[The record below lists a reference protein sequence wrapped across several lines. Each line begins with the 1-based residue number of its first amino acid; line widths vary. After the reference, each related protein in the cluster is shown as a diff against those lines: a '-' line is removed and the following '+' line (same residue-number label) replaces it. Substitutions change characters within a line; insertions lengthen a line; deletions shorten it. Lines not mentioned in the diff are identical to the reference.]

1 MTRTVPTQCTLCEA
15 HCGVLVSVEED
26 RVTRIEGDPEDV
38 LSQGYICPK
47 ATALADLH
55 HDPERLR
62 RPVRRVGD
70 AWEEVSWDEAFDLVG
85 RNLRR
90 IRREHGRDAIGIY
103 SGNPSVHSPG
113 ILNLLL
119 LRFVLL
125 TRHAWSA
132 SSADQFPQEHVAHRM
147 FGSNLL
153 FPIADVDRT
162 DHLVVLGANPVVS
175 NGSVTSMPDARGRI
189 RAVRERGGRVVV
201 VDPRRTETA
210 RLADEHVA
218 VRPGGDVHLLL
229 GMLHTLLVEDG
240 HPAPAHPRHEGFDR
254 LVALVGGWTPDDAA
268 PHAGVDAA
276 AIRRLAR
283 ELGAADRAVVYA
295 RIGVCHQVT
304 GTLVHWLVNA
314 LNAVTGNLDAPGG
327 QMFATPAVDLLPLL
341 RRLPTGPNRWTDRSG
356 AYRAFRA
363 ELPSAT
369 LADSILT
376 PGTDRVRAMITHA
389 GNPVLSVAGEDRLED
404 AFAGLDFHVAIDLY
418 VTETSRHADV
428 ILPPTSQ
435 LEREEFDLVFQLLGV
450 RNAARFNERVFEPAD
465 DALDDWEILARLV
478 AEVLPLPVRR
488 LTGRVA
494 TTVVDQLDPLH
505 VARVGIAT
513 GPHGVLRRGPGGLT
527 LGRVRRTRGGVDL
540 GALEPRLHDLL
551 GRRGRVDLAPADL
564 VAELERVLVA
574 TRRGAAPDAAP
585 DGFDLRLIGRRHLRS
600 NNSWMHNVET
610 MVKGRDRCTVLVHP
624 DDAAER
630 GIGDR
635 DPVLVT
641 SPHGEVEVPAEVSD
655 EIRRGTVAIPHGW
668 GHDRKGVGW
677 STAAAHGGANVN
689 RLHDPHQ
696 VDTISGNAALNGTW
710 VRLAP
715 AVVSQPT

>member
-1 MTRTVPTQCTLCEA
+1 MARTVPSQCTLCEA
-15 HCGVLVSVEED
+15 HCGVLVTVEDE

-38 LSQGYICPK
+38 LSRGYICPK

-70 AWEEVSWDEAFDLVG
+70 GWEEISWDEAFELVG
-85 RNLRR
+85 RELRR
-90 IRREHGRDAIGIY
+90 VRREHGRDAVGIY
-103 SGNPSVHSPG
+103 YGNPAVHSSG
-113 ILNLLL
+113 VLNLLL

-153 FPIADVDRT
+153 FPIADVDHT
-162 DHLVVLGANPVVS
+162 DHLVVLGANPAVS
-175 NGSVTSMPDARGRI
+175 NGSVTTMPDARGRI

-229 GMLHTLLVEDG
+229 GMLHTLLVEDAL
-240 HPAPAHPRHEGFDR
+240 PAPDHPRHHGFDR
-254 LVALVGGWTPDDAA
+254 LVDAVRDWTPEDAA
-268 PHAGVDAA
+268 PHAGVDAPT
-276 AIRRLAR
+276 IRRLAR
-283 ELGAADRAVVYA
+283 DLAAADRAVVYA

-356 AYRAFRA
+356 VYRSFRA

-369 LADSILT
+369 LADSILE
-376 PGTDRVRAMITHA
+376 PGPDRVRAMITHA
-389 GNPVLSVAGEDRLED
+389 GNPVLSAAGESRLDE
-404 AFAGLDFHVAIDLY
+404 AFAALDFHVAIDLY

-428 ILPPTSQ
+428 ILPPTSH
-435 LEREEFDLVFQLLGV
+435 LERAEFDVVFQLLGV
-450 RNAARFNERVFEPAD
+450 RNVARFNDRVFAPPD
-465 DALDDWEILARLV
+465 GALDDWEILARLV
-478 AEVLPLPVRR
+478 AEVLPLPLRGV
-488 LTGRVA
+488 TGRIA
-494 TTVVDQLDPLH
+494 ETVVAQLDPMH
-505 VARVGIAT
+505 VARVGIAA

-527 LGRVRRTRGGVDL
+527 LGRVRARRGGVDL

-551 GRRGRVDLAPADL
+551 GARGRVDLAPADL
-564 VAELERVLVA
+564 AAELDRVLEA
-574 TRRGAAPDAAP
+574 IRGGAAPDAAP

-600 NNSWMHNVET
+600 NNSWLHNVEA

-624 DDAAER
+624 ADAEER
-630 GIGDR
+630 GIADR
-635 DPVLVT
+635 DRVLVT
-641 SPHGEVEVPAEVSD
+641 SPHGEIEVPAEVSD
-655 EIRRGTVAIPHGW
+655 EIRPGTVAIPHGW
-668 GHDRKGVGW
+668 GHDQKGVGW
-677 STAAAHGGANVN
+677 STAAANGGANVN

-696 VDTISGNAALNGTW
+696 VDVVSGNAALNATW
-710 VRLAP
+710 VRLA
-715 AVVSQPT
+715 AVAVSQPT

>member
-1 MTRTVPTQCTLCEA
+1 MSRTVPTQCTLCEA
-15 HCGVLVSVEED
+15 HCGVLVTVEDE
-26 RVTRIEGDPEDV
+26 RVTRIEGDPQDV

-62 RPVRRVGD
+62 RPVKRVGD
-70 AWEEVSWDEAFDLVG
+70 GWEEVSWDEAFDLVG
-85 RNLRR
+85 GNLRR
-90 IRREHGRDAIGIY
+90 IRSEHGRHAIGVY

-153 FPIADVDRT
+153 FPIADIDRT
-162 DHLVVLGANPVVS
+162 DHLLVLGANPAVS
-175 NGSVTSMPDARGRI
+175 NGSVTTMPDARGRI
-189 RAVRERGGRVVV
+189 RAVRDRGGRVVV
-201 VDPRRTETA
+201 VDPRRTETV

-229 GMLHTLLVEDG
+229 GMLHTLVEDG
-240 HPAPAHPRHEGFDR
+240 LAPPAHPPTRGFDDLVR
-254 LVALVGGWTPDDAA
+254 LARSWSPEEAA
-268 PHAGVDAA
+268 PVAGVDPATIRRMAREFAA
-276 AIRRLAR
+276 A
-283 ELGAADRAVVYA
+283 DSAVAYA

-327 QMFATPAVDLLPLL
+327 QMFATPAVDLLPVLA
-341 RRLPTGPNRWTDRSG
+341 RLPTGPNRWHDRSG
-356 AYRAFRA
+356 RYRAFRA
-363 ELPSAT
+363 ELPTAT
-369 LADSILT
+369 LADSILE
-376 PGTDRVRAMITHA
+376 PGAGRVRAMITHA
-389 GNPVLSVAGEDRLED
+389 GNPVLSASGEARLEE
-404 AFAGLDFHVAIDLY
+404 AFTSLDFHVAIDMY

-450 RNAARFNERVFEPAD
+450 RNTARFNQRVVEPPAD
-465 DALDDWEILARLV
+465 GMDDWEILARLV
-478 AEVLPLPVRR
+478 VEVLPLPARR
-488 LTGRVA
+488 LTSRVA
-494 TTVVDQLDPLH
+494 ETVVAQLDPMH
-505 VARVGIAT
+505 VARVGIAA

-527 LGRVRRTRGGVDL
+527 LGRVRATRGGVDL
-540 GALEPRLHDLL
+540 GPLEPRLEALM
-551 GRRGRVDLAPADL
+551 GRGRRVDLAPDDV
-564 VAELERVLVA
+564 VAALEELLAAV
-574 TRRGAAPDAAP
+574 RRDEAPDAAP
-585 DGFDLRLIGRRHLRS
+585 DGYDLRLIGRRHLRS
-600 NNSWMHNVET
+600 NNSWMHNIET
-610 MVKGRDRCTVLVHP
+610 MVKGRDRCTVLLHP
-624 DDAAER
+624 DDAADR
-630 GIGDR
+630 GITDR
-635 DPVLVT
+635 APVLVT

-655 EIRRGTVAIPHGW
+655 EIRPGTVAIPHGW

-677 STAAAHGGANVN
+677 STAAAHGGVNVN

-696 VDTISGNAALNGTW
+696 VDTISGNAAMNATW
-710 VRLAP
+710 VRITP
-715 AVVSQPT
+715 ALVSQPT